1 MIPAKEDKIN
11 MKSKETRTISVII
24 PVEIKEALDDVAKK
38 EERTLSWVV
47 RKAIEEYLN
56 KKEN

>member
-1 MIPAKEDKIN
+1 